1 MDSKELIKNGQL
13 GEARAALVNEVKNRP
28 GDPAS
33 RTLLFQVLLFCGE
46 WDKANRHLEI
56 LAELDP
62 QLSLTVAQYQNLLT
76 CERQREAVCA
86 GRELP
91 SYLPEP
97 PAYFHQWHTAL
108 QGLRDGDD
116 EHAAARMQTLVETL
130 PVVSGTINGQDFTGL
145 RNADDSLA
153 HALEIFAHDRYVW
166 VPFEDIRELTVNAPQ
181 SLIDLM
187 WIPASLTTWGGLSM
201 NGFLPVLYPLS
212 YQQPDER
219 VRLARMTD
227 WIPLGTAGYRGVG
240 QQVLLFGET
249 DIPLLEIR
257 EMRGKAGNSSTTSDT
272 EPSSAGE
279 Q

>member
-1 MDSKELIKNGQL
+1 MESKELIKKGQL

-46 WDKANRHLEI
+46 WEKANRHLEI

-86 GRELP
+86 GQELP

-97 PAYFHQWHTAL
+97 PAYFHQWQAAL
-108 QGLRDGDD
+108 RGLRDGGD
-116 EHAAARMQTLVETL
+116 EQAASTMQALVESL

-145 RNADDSLA
+145 RNADDTLA
-153 HALEIFAHDRYVW
+153 HALELFAHDRYVW
-166 VPFEDIRELTVNAPQ
+166 VPFEDIRELTVNSPQ

-212 YQQPDER
+212 AQQSDEQ
-219 VRLARMTD
+219 VRLGRMTD
-227 WIPLGTAGYRGVG
+227 WIPLGAAGYRGVG
-240 QQVLLFGET
+240 QQVLLFGEN

-257 EMRGKAGNSSTTSDT
+257 EMRGKAGSPPPTSDT
-272 EPSSAGE
+272 EPSPAGE
-279 Q
+279 H

>member
-1 MDSKELIKNGQL
+1 MDIKELIKNGQL
-13 GEARAALVNEVKNRP
+13 GEARAALVNEVKNHP
-28 GDPAS
+28 ADPAS
-33 RTLLFQVLLFCGE
+33 RTLFFQVLLFCGE
-46 WDKANRHLEI
+46 WDKAHRHLDI

-97 PAYFHQWHTAL
+97 PAYFHQWQEAL
-108 QGLRDGDD
+108 QQLRASGD
-116 EHAAARMQTLVETL
+116 EQAAAGMQALSETL
-130 PVVSGTINGQDFTGL
+130 PVVSGTINGTEFTGL
-145 RNADDSLA
+145 RNADDTLA

-166 VPFEDIRELTVNAPQ
+166 VPFEDIRELIVNAPQ

-212 YQQPDER
+212 YQQPDEQ
-219 VRLARMTD
+219 VRLGRMTD
-227 WIPLGTAGYRGVG
+227 WLPLGSAGYRGVG
-240 QQVLLFGET
+240 QQLFLFGET

-257 EMRGKAGNSSTTSDT
+257 EMRGKAATPTSTTEQS
-272 EPSSAGE
+272 PVGE
-279 Q
+279 H

>member
-1 MDSKELIKNGQL
+1 MDIKELIKNGQL
-13 GEARAALVNEVKNRP
+13 TEARAALVNEVKNRP
-28 GDPAS
+28 ADPVS
-33 RTLLFQVLLFCGE
+33 RTLFFQVLLFCGE

-97 PAYFHQWHTAL
+97 PAYFHQWQAAL
-108 QGLRDGDD
+108 QELRNGDD
-116 EHAAARMQTLVETL
+116 ESASARMKALVETL
-130 PVVSGTINGQDFTGL
+130 PVVSGTINGTDFTGL

-181 SLIDLM
+181 SLLDLM
-187 WIPASLTTWGGLSM
+187 WVPASLTTWGGLSM

-212 YQQPDER
+212 YQQADEQ
-219 VRLARMTD
+219 VRLGRMTD
-227 WIPLGTAGYRGVG
+227 WIPLGSAGYRGVG
-240 QQVLLFGET
+240 QQVLLFGES

-257 EMRGKAGNSSTTSDT
+257 EMRGKAATPTPTTDQSQ
-272 EPSSAGE
+272 AGE
-279 Q
+279 H

>member
-1 MDSKELIKNGQL
+1 MDSKELIKKGQL
-13 GEARAALVNEVKNRP
+13 SEARAALVNEVKNRP

-46 WDKANRHLEI
+46 WEKANRHLEI

-86 GRELP
+86 GQELP

-97 PAYFHQWHTAL
+97 PAYFHQWQATL
-108 QGLRDGDD
+108 RGLRDGGDAQ
-116 EHAAARMQTLVETL
+116 AAGTMQALVEGL
-130 PVVSGTINGQDFTGL
+130 PVVSGTINGTDFTGL
-145 RNADDSLA
+145 RNADDTLA
-153 HALEIFAHDRYVW
+153 HALEVFAHDRYVW

-212 YQQPDER
+212 HQQSDEQ
-219 VRLARMTD
+219 VRLGRMTD
-227 WIPLGTAGYRGVG
+227 WIPLGAAGYRGVG
-240 QQVLLFGET
+240 QQVFLFGES

-257 EMRGKAGNSSTTSDT
+257 EMRGKAGSDAATPTTDQS
-272 EPSSAGE
+272 PAGE
-279 Q
+279 H

>member
-1 MDSKELIKNGQL
+1 MDIKELIKNGQL
-13 GEARAALVNEVKNRP
+13 GEARAALVNKVKNRP

-56 LAELDP
+56 LAELDS

-76 CERQREAVCA
+76 CERQREAVCT

-97 PAYFHQWHTAL
+97 PAYFHPWSSACQAL
-108 QGLRDGDD
+108 RQGDD
-116 EHAAARMQTLVETL
+116 DAAARLQEVAANL
-130 PVVSGTINGQDFTGL
+130 PVVSGTINGEEFIGM
-145 RNADDSLA
+145 RNADDTLA

-181 SLIDLM
+181 SLLDLM

-212 YQQPDER
+212 AQHSDDQ
-219 VRLARMTD
+219 VRLGRMTD
-227 WIPLGTAGYRGVG
+227 WIALGAAGYRGVG
-240 QQVLLFGET
+240 QQLFLFGET

-257 EMRGKAGNSSTTSDT
+257 EMRGKAATPTPTT
-272 EPSSAGE
+272 EQPQAGE
-279 Q
+279 H

>member
-1 MDSKELIKNGQL
+1 MQSKELIKNGQL
-13 GEARAALVNEVKNRP
+13 SEARTALVNEVKNRP

-97 PAYFHQWHTAL
+97 PVYFHQWHAAL
-108 QGLRDGDD
+108 QGLRDGSD
-116 EHAAARMQTLVETL
+116 EGAANRMQALVETL
-130 PVVSGTINGQDFTGL
+130 PVVSGTINGEDFIGI
-145 RNADDSLA
+145 RNADDTLA

-181 SLIDLM
+181 SLLDLM
-187 WIPASLTTWGGLSM
+187 WIPASLTTWGGLSL

-212 YQQPDER
+212 HQQPDAQ
-219 VRLARMTD
+219 VRLGRMTD
-227 WIPLGTAGYRGVG
+227 WIALGAAGYRGVG
-240 QQVLLFGET
+240 QQVLLFG
-249 DIPLLEIR
+249 DRDMPLLEIR
-257 EMRGKAGNSSTTSDT
+257 EMRCKPAGSATSPLIDQQ
-272 EPSSAGE
+272 PAGE
-279 Q
+279 P

>member
-1 MDSKELIKNGQL
+1 MDIKELIKNGQL
-13 GEARAALVNEVKNRP
+13 NEARAALVNEVKNRP
-28 GDPAS
+28 ADPAS
-33 RTLLFQVLLFCGE
+33 RTLFFQVLLFCGE

-62 QLSLTVAQYQNLLT
+62 QLSLAVAQYQNLLT

-97 PAYFHQWHTAL
+97 PGYFHQWYSACQAL
-108 QGLRDGDD
+108 RQGDD
-116 EHAAARMQTLVETL
+116 DAADRLLEMAASL
-130 PVVSGTINGQDFTGL
+130 PVVSGTINGQDFTGI
-145 RNADDSLA
+145 RNADDTLA

-181 SLIDLM
+181 SLLDLL

-212 YQQPDER
+212 AQHPNEQ
-219 VRLARMTD
+219 VRLGRMTD
-227 WIPLGTAGYRGVG
+227 WIALGTTGYRGVG
-240 QQVLLFGET
+240 QQVLLFGER

-257 EMRGKAGNSSTTSDT
+257 DMRGKAGNTAPTPT
-272 EPSSAGE
+272 VEPSPAGE
-279 Q
+279 H